1 MSGYVYTLLLEG
13 GKYYVGWS
21 SDPCSRIA
29 QHFLARGAQWTRTHK
44 PQAVLC
50 IQEGDTQLERAV
62 TIARMCQHGWQN
74 VRGGPW
80 LAPTLL
86 YPPPPITNALLHRP
100 PPPLPQVHSIVELR
114 GHSVALQRFPG
125 RWRARVFGAKATT
138 ACPKRGFKE
147 LRGESRE
154 AVLALA
160 DGWLA
165 TAGAAGEV
173 EDEEGGEPEERG
185 EGGFA
190 SDSPNDFP
198 SESVGESD
206 GVRAAMALMDS
217 LAFG

>member
-1 MSGYVYTLLLEG
+1 
-13 GKYYVGWS
+13 VGWS

-29 QHFLARGAQWTRTHK
+29 QHFLGRGAQWTRTHK

-80 LAPTLL
+80 LTPTLL

-125 RWRARVFGAKATT
+125 RWRARVFGPKATT
-138 ACPKRGFKE
+138 ACPKRGYKE
-147 LRGESRE
+147 LSDNSRE
-154 AVLALA
+154 AVLALV

-165 TAGAAGEV
+165 TAGAVEV
-173 EDEEGGEPEERG
+173 EEGGAEEMG
-185 EGGFA
+185 EGFA
-190 SDSPNDFP
+190 SDFP
-198 SESVGESD
+198 SDSVGESAVDSAVNSAGEPD

>member
-1 MSGYVYTLLLEG
+1 MNMAGHVYTLQLEG

-21 SDPCSRIA
+21 GDPCSRIA
-29 QHFLARGAQWTRTHK
+29 QHFLGRGAQWTRTHK

-50 IQEGDTQLERAV
+50 IQEGDTQLERVV

-86 YPPPPITNALLHRP
+86 YPPPPIANALLHRP

-114 GHSVALQRFPG
+114 GHSVALHRFPG
-125 RWRARVFGAKATT
+125 RWRARVFGPRATA

-147 LRGESRE
+147 LRADTRD
-154 AVLALA
+154 AALALA

-165 TAGAAGEV
+165 TSG
-173 EDEEGGEPEERG
+173 DEERG
-185 EGGFA
+185 EEL
-190 SDSPNDFP
+190 SDGDFP
-198 SESVGESD
+198 SDAVGESMGESMGESE
-206 GVRAAMALMDS
+206 GVRAALALMDS
-217 LAFG
+217 LTFG